1 MASTIFCSYD
11 TINMVIVLNLKDKI
25 ALLPTE
31 PGCYLMRNEEDQVI
45 YVGKAKNLK
54 NRVKSY
60 FTGAHNEKTTRL
72 VSEIRDFSY
81 VLTNSEH
88 ESLILEINLIKQYL
102 PRYNIRLVDDKTY
115 PYIEITDE
123 TYPKL
128 EVVRQKELIK
138 GKVFGPYPNVYGAR
152 ETVRLLN
159 RLYPLR
165 KCETLPKKACLYYH
179 IGQCLAPCIHK
190 GVDYKDTIADIQKFL
205 KGDTKDVLKRLEEE
219 MAKASEDLAYEK
231 AIEFRDMILHIEST
245 TEKQIINLNDF
256 KDRDAISYAFS
267 KDDISLQI
275 LMMRS
280 GKIIDHHQI
289 VFSYVGDVMDAV
301 LSYLQQF
308 YEDHMPDELI
318 FSERF
323 NWLEIEPHFGKKALI
338 PQKGDKKKL
347 TDLASKN
354 ADYDLEHHYMLYRHK
369 EETKQKAL
377 DDLSELIH
385 HQVRHIEIFDNAQL
399 FGTAPISALVVYKDG
414 AFDKKSYRKYHLQT
428 TTNDD
433 YQAMKEVTY
442 RRYQKLLVEQG
453 VFPDLILVDGGKGQL
468 NAAQEVLNDLGLN
481 IKIAGLKK
489 NQRHTL
495 EALVYQNQVMP
506 LLKQSEIY
514 KFLIKLSEEVHRFA
528 IDFHR
533 KTRDKQSIKSPLDDI
548 PGIGDKRKK
557 AILSHFES
565 IEDIKEADLETLKS
579 LGIPESIAIKIKEGL
594 K

>member
-1 MASTIFCSYD
+1 M
-11 TINMVIVLNLKDKI
+11 IVLNLKDKI

-123 TYPKL
+123 AYPKL
-128 EVVRQKELIK
+128 EVVRQKDLIK

-165 KCETLPKKACLYYH
+165 KCESLPKKACLYYH

-190 GVDYKDTIADIQKFL
+190 DVDYKDTISEIQKFL

-256 KDRDAISYAFS
+256 KDRDAISFAFS

-323 NWLEIEPHFGKKALI
+323 NWLDIEPHFGKKALI

-489 NQRHTL
+489 NQKHTL

-557 AILSHFES
+557 AILSHFKS
-565 IEDIKEADLETLKS
+565 IEDIKEASLETLKS
-579 LGIPESIAIKIKEGL
+579 LGIPESIATKIKEGL